1 MGWYNTF
8 HILQPNEE
16 SQKPDKGRNCLLLFT
31 DDGGHKPSLIVVLT
45 DKSSRN
51 DICIK

>member
-1 MGWYNTF
+1 MYNTF
-8 HILQPNEE
+8 HIVQPNEE
-16 SQKPDKGRNCLLLFT
+16 SQKQAKGHNCLLFFT

-51 DICIK
+51 DSCVV